1 MMVNLLRCP
10 NLLDPS
16 TIEDRNLIAQLHRL
30 LLIVRD
36 KERRDAETTKQG
48 PYFAPQPAS
57 RLWIERAEWL
67 IKEQQIR
74 LIGKGTRNCDPLLLP
89 TRKLPRIFFTLLRQP
104 NHCQQLSRHSLPLTF
119 SNTTDPQSKADI
131 LADGHPREERV
142 ILKYYSDI
150 ALPRA

>member
-1 MMVNLLRCP
+1 MVNLLRCP
-10 NLLDPS
+10 NLLDSS

-36 KERRDAETTKQG
+36 KECRDAETTKQG
-48 PYFAPQPAS
+48 PYFTPQPAS

-74 LIGKGTRNCDPLLLP
+74 LIGKGTRNRDPLLLP
-89 TRKLPRIFFTLLRQP
+89 TRKLPRILFTLLRQP
-104 NHCQQLSRHSLPLTF
+104 DHCQQLSRHSLPLTT
-119 SNTTDPQSKADI
+119 SDTADPQSKADI
-131 LADGHPREERV
+131 LADGHSRKERV
-142 ILKYYSDI
+142 ILKYYPDI